1 MPTLTTEGDEDGGQ
15 FKFMGRIPIDMI
27 PMNWSKMPCIKRL
40 FDILNLCFG
49 PHNNNSIDKTDT
61 AKIFDEIHSIA
72 GEMFSSKF
80 TDN

>member
-1 MPTLTTEGDEDGGQ
+1 
-15 FKFMGRIPIDMI
+15 MGKIPIDMI